1 MDKRKDG
8 WFKMKKILLLVP
20 VVAML
25 AACGTTDVYQKRA
38 ENERKY
44 EESAKDKMIDAMPDW
59 YTNVP
64 VSSSA
69 IYSAGMGQADT
80 PEMAIT
86 AAQTAAK
93 AKICYSADGEVTSQ
107 TKDFATGS
115 SKTSRIERVTR
126 TNCNNVSIAGIEYA
140 GDKVGKNPKIIRTGN
155 TFTAYVLMALPTG
168 DANVQRKYL
177 DTRKRE
183 ALEAKRADEAFKELP
198 KAN

>member
-1 MDKRKDG
+1 
-8 WFKMKKILLLVP
+8 MKKILLLVP
-20 VVAML
+20 VIAVL
-25 AACGTTDVYQKRA
+25 AACGTTDIYGDRNAGILKA
-38 ENERKY
+38 ETK
-44 EESAKDKMIDAMPDW
+44 AKEKVLDEMPSW
-59 YTNVP
+59 YMNVP
-64 VSSSA
+64 TSTSA

-93 AKICYSADGEVTSQ
+93 AKICYSADGEVSSQ

-115 SKTSRIERVTR
+115 TKTSRIERVTR

-140 GDKVGKNPKIIRTGN
+140 GDKVGKNPKVIVSGN

-168 DANVQRKYL
+168 EANVQRTYI
-177 DTRKRE
+177 DNRKRE